1 MGERVS
7 PTHLLTYPF
16 TPVHVSVVGDLAVSS
31 HVMEVEKMYD
41 VVTLGE
47 TMLRLAPP
55 DFQRLE
61 QTRTFDVTAG
71 GSESSTA
78 AGVARMGLRAA
89 WVSKLPKS
97 PLGRFIANKIREHG
111 VDTSH
116 IVWVDEGRVGV
127 YFLEFGSTPRA
138 SQVIYDRKGSAIS
151 TLTADEIDWKPIFEG
166 ARLFHTSG
174 ITPALSK
181 NCAEATAKAISEA
194 RAAGCLVSFDLNYRA
209 KLWSPEDARACLSKL
224 LKQVNILITTRQ
236 DTARVFGL
244 EGTPEELVQQMKDMF
259 NFDVVAITLR
269 DPITVQTGTWTSMVL
284 AARIYKG
291 KVYDLEIIDR
301 VGSGDSFTAGF
312 LYGYLTGDV
321 EKGIAYGDAMAALK
335 HTFPGDL
342 TWVTEEEVLDQIKGQ
357 GARIRR

>member
-1 MGERVS
+1 
-7 PTHLLTYPF
+7 
-16 TPVHVSVVGDLAVSS
+16 
-31 HVMEVEKMYD
+31 MYD

-55 DFQRLE
+55 DFKRLE
-61 QTRTFDVTAG
+61 QAQTYNVTAG

-78 AGVARMGLRAA
+78 VGIARMGLKVA

-138 SQVIYDRKGSAIS
+138 SQVIYDRKNSAIS

-166 ARLFHTSG
+166 TKLFHTSG

-194 RAAGCLVSFDLNYRA
+194 RAAGCMVSFDMNYRT
-209 KLWSPEDARACLSKL
+209 KLWSPEEARACLSEL
-224 LKQVNILITTRQ
+224 LEQVNILITTRQ

-244 EGTPEELVQQMKDMF
+244 EGTHEELARQLRDMF
-259 NFDVVAITLR
+259 GFDIVAVTLR
-269 DPITVQTGTWTSMVL
+269 EPVTVQTGKWTSMVL
-284 AARIYKG
+284 ADDKIYRG

-312 LYGYLTGDV
+312 LYGYLTGDA

-335 HTFPGDL
+335 HTFPGDI

-357 GARIRR
+357 GARIKR